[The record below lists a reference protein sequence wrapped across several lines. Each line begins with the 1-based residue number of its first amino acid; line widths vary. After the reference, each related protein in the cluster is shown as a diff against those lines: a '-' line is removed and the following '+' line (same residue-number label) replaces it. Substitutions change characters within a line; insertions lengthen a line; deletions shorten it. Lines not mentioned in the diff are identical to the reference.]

1 MDELYLADADGCDGA
16 PAADGFFRI
25 AAATPKIRVAD
36 IEGNA
41 RAVLAC
47 VQAAHAAGAGALVL
61 PELCLT
67 GYTCGD
73 LFQNRT
79 LVAACERAL
88 AWLLDETRELPLL
101 FTAGLPVAT
110 GGALYNCAAVCC
122 AGTLLGLTVK
132 ANLPNY
138 GEFYEQRWF
147 EPAPQDAMLVNF
159 AGFENVPLAKSIVYR
174 CADPGME
181 AVAVGVE
188 ICEDLWVAGSA
199 ERRHGTRG

>member
-1 MDELYLADADGCDGA
+1 MDELYLVETDGCDGA

-36 IEGNA
+36 VEGNA

-79 LVAACERAL
+79 LVAACERA
-88 AWLLDETRELPLL
+88 R
-101 FTAGLPVAT
+101 AGR
-110 GGALYNCAAVCC
+110 
-122 AGTLLGLTVK
+122 LG
-132 ANLPNY
+132 
-138 GEFYEQRWF
+138 
-147 EPAPQDAMLVNF
+147 
-159 AGFENVPLAKSIVYR
+159 
-174 CADPGME
+174 
-181 AVAVGVE
+181 
-188 ICEDLWVAGSA
+188 
-199 ERRHGTRG
+199 